1 MMTIWVDV
9 TDLMHWGLP
18 QVTGIQRILTAILVP
33 LTRNSNVRLVHF
45 TKANSFVPVE
55 LHELP
60 DTLTSSCHLREHIRG
75 NNAGC
80 ELAPNKIGERGSRG
94 FRLRPLDWLTRS
106 GPARVKRAVEEYRK
120 ASKELRRSLLE
131 WRFKRSAD
139 ATPTQGEAHATTD
152 FSASSRP
159 AEHPFSAGDALLV
172 FGANWGNPK
181 YEEALRSARTHAGA
195 RLVCLVCDLIP
206 TLHPEWVTEEI
217 SRKFTSFI
225 RSRLPV
231 SDLVLTISHFSRNE
245 IARYC
250 AESSLRVNDVGVI
263 RLGDELVGYSI
274 SNRCE
279 LLIPRVAPDKPFVLC
294 VSTIELRKNH
304 ACLYVAWKRLAAELK
319 DACPDLVLI
328 GAPYILIDNLMH
340 QMRNDPLVKDR
351 IHILTDVP
359 DSELV
364 WYYSNCL
371 FTVYPSLYEGWGIP
385 VAESLS
391 LGRYCIASNA
401 GSIVELG
408 GDLVDYF
415 DPLDSLMCFKL
426 IRRAI
431 ERPDYVSQRERLIR
445 ESHKPFPW
453 TSTAQQVLSLVGAL
467 RGNEVDQSET
477 FAIEAR

>member
-1 MMTIWVDV
+1 MTIWVDV

-33 LTRNSNVRLVHF
+33 LTRASNVRLVHF
-45 TKANSFVPVE
+45 TKRNSFDPVE
-55 LHELP
+55 LHDLP
-60 DTLTSSCHLREHIRG
+60 HTLTSSCHLREHLG
-75 NNAGC
+75 NNGTGC
-80 ELAPNKIGERGSRG
+80 EQAAIKAGQRGRG
-94 FRLRPLDWLTRS
+94 FRLRPLDWVTRS
-106 GPARVKRAVEEYRK
+106 GPPRVKCAVDGYRK
-120 ASKELRRSLLE
+120 ASKELRRSIVE

-139 ATPTQGEAHATTD
+139 AITSHDEAPPARLH
-152 FSASSRP
+152 SSGRLT
-159 AEHPFSAGDALLV
+159 EHPFSAGDALLV

-181 YEEALRSARTHAGA
+181 YEEALRSARTHAGV

-206 TLHPEWVTEEI
+206 TLHPEWVTEDI
-217 SRKFTSFI
+217 SAKFTSFI

-231 SDLVLTISHFSRNE
+231 SDLVLTISQFSRTE
-245 IARYC
+245 MLRYC
-250 AESSLRVNDVGVI
+250 AESDLDVNDVGVI
-263 RLGDELVGYSI
+263 RLGDDLVGHSG
-274 SNRCE
+274 SNRDR
-279 LLIPRVAPDKPFVLC
+279 LAAPRFAPSRPFVLC

-304 ACLYVAWKRLAAELK
+304 SCLYVAWKKLAAELK
-319 DACPDLVLI
+319 DACPDLVLV
-328 GAPYILIDNLMH
+328 GTPYILVDSLMH
-340 QMRNDPLVKDR
+340 QMRHDPLVKDR
-351 IHILTDVP
+351 IHILTDAP

-415 DPLDSLMCFKL
+415 DPLDPVMCFKL

-431 ERPDYVSQRERLIR
+431 EQPDYVSQRERLIR
-445 ESHKPFPW
+445 ASHKPFPW

-467 RGNEVDQSET
+467 GD
-477 FAIEAR
+477 